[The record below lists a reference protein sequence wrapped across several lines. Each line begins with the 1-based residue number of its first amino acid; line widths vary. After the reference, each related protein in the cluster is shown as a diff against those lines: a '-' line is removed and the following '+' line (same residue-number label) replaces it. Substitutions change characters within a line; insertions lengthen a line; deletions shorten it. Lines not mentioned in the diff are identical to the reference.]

1 MEEDGRILVAV
12 FGRTIYVKPMGHA
25 TQENCLGLPD
35 FIKSMF
41 RQGCTKVTFDLGECN
56 AMDSTFLGVVASAAM
71 SSSSGEDKG
80 VLILN
85 ASEDAKHEFEMIGLT
100 SVIAFKEEECEVP
113 SELELS
119 QIDFVHLPNDE
130 RERIARIK
138 EMHEQL
144 VELNERNRQNF
155 QSFIDMLESE
165 LEEG

>member
-1 MEEDGRILVAV
+1 MEDDGRILVAV
-12 FGRTIYVKPMGHA
+12 FDKTIYVKPMGHA

-35 FIKSMF
+35 FIKAMF
-41 RQGCTKVTFDLGECN
+41 RQGCTNIIFDLGDCN

-71 SSSSGEDKG
+71 SSSRGQGKG
-80 VLILN
+80 VLVVN

-100 SVIAFKEEECEVP
+100 PVIAFKDEPCEMP

-119 QIDFVHLPNDE
+119 QIDFVHLPSDE
-130 RERIARIK
+130 RERLKKIK

-144 VELNERNRQNF
+144 IELNERNRQNF

-165 LEEG
+165 LEDG